1 MIDDLLKSKLSSLNI
16 PLEEFSALLI
26 RLLDYGV
33 ISREE
38 SQIEAQL
45 YDRYLICAELVEDY
59 LSILNIRLLHD
70 RQFCFVRAFPPSAQV
85 PGLPDDDNSAFNQG
99 MRYRP
104 TQQEVA
110 LILVL
115 RVEYEKSLR
124 EGLIND
130 AGCVLVSFENIA
142 FAMKNLL
149 KRSLPEQSAERSLLF
164 KRLRQ
169 LRLIQ
174 FNSDD
179 DLNLDEGWMNIQP
192 SITSFVTDE
201 VLQSL
206 QPQNDESIAPL
217 EDQELLQ
224 EQEQEQEQEQKTTTP
239 EDQ

>member
-1 MIDDLLKSKLSSLNI
+1 MIDDLLKTKLSALNI

-38 SQIEAQL
+38 SQVEAQL
-45 YDRYLICAELVEDY
+45 YDRYMICAELVEDY
-59 LSILNIRLLHD
+59 LSIINVRLLHD
-70 RQFCFVRAFPPSAQV
+70 RQFSFVRVFPPNAQV

-104 TQQEVA
+104 NQQEVA

-124 EGLIND
+124 EGLLD
-130 AGCVLVSFENIA
+130 DLGCVLVSFEGVA

-149 KRSLPEQSAERSLLF
+149 KRSLPEQSSERATLF

-174 FNSDD
+174 FNNENDV
-179 DLNLDEGWMNIQP
+179 NLEEGWLSIQP
-192 SITSFVTDE
+192 SITSFVTDD

-206 QPQNDESIAPL
+206 QPQDDTLNTEAPVSPS
-217 EDQELLQ
+217 Q
-224 EQEQEQEQEQKTTTP
+224 EQGQ
-239 EDQ
+239 

>member
-1 MIDDLLKSKLSSLNI
+1 MIDDVLKAKLSTLNI

-38 SQIEAQL
+38 SQVEAQL
-45 YDRYLICAELVEDY
+45 YDRYMICAELVEDY

-70 RQFCFVRAFPPSAQV
+70 RQFCFVRVFPPSAQV

-104 TQQEVA
+104 TQQEVS

-124 EGLIND
+124 EGLLD
-130 AGCVLVSFENIA
+130 DSGCVLVSFESIA

-149 KRSLPEQSAERSLLF
+149 KRSLPEQSSERSTLF
-164 KRLRQ
+164 KRIRQ

-174 FNSDD
+174 FNSDN
-179 DLNLDEGWMNIQP
+179 DLNLDEGWMSIQP

-206 QPQNDESIAPL
+206 HPQDDEQDQDTQQASTNAL
-217 EDQELLQ
+217 TQDQAEDQ
-224 EQEQEQEQEQKTTTP
+224 
-239 EDQ
+239 